1 MKTPT
6 MVILGVAALGVIAY
20 AISRRPAAVQIYEAP
35 KGTLEQI
42 GALAEGVGAGIG
54 SIAGPIMPWLAGGQ
68 TDGRSSSGS

>member
-1 MKTPT
+1 MKPSTL
-6 MVILGVAALGVIAY
+6 VVLGVAALGVIVY
-20 AISRRPAAVQIYEAP
+20 AISRRPATVQVYEAP

-68 TDGRSSSGS
+68 SDGRSSSGS